1 MGGIVDRTITSHF
14 ITYYVPNWICIS
26 SFRAVSFSSL
36 SAHSLLS
43 SIIVPGAHRAHK
55 GACSSNKTE
64 NPNMAYTIIIS
75 TSIYG
80 ISVTFVDEITSDIIN
95 NDVIAYSPYM
105 DALFLDEN
113 Y

>member
-1 MGGIVDRTITSHF
+1 MYQTGFVS
-14 ITYYVPNWICIS
+14 
-26 SFRAVSFSSL
+26 AVLEQSLVQAFGSL
-36 SAHSLLS
+36 SAHNLLS
-43 SIIVPGAHRAHK
+43 SIIVPGAYRAHK

-64 NPNMAYTIIIS
+64 NPNMAYTIVIS